1 MLKIRIW
8 DCEAMHKSDYDYDG
22 PVEYLAKQCFIDHNG
37 FFRFQELNGNTRSY
51 NPDEYM
57 IDIFGEC

>member
-8 DCEAMHKSDYDYDG
+8 DREAMHKKDYDG
-22 PVEYLAKQCFIDHNG
+22 PWEFTAKQCFIDHNG
-37 FFRFQELNGNTRSY
+37 FFRFAEPNGITHSY

-57 IDIFGEC
+57 IDLFGGC

>member
-8 DCEAMHKSDYDYDG
+8 DREAMHKSDYDG
-22 PVEYLAKQCFIDHNG
+22 PVEYLAKQCFIDQNG
-37 FFRFQELNGNTRSY
+37 FFRFAEPIGITHSY

-57 IDIFGEC
+57 IDIFGGC